1 MKEKIKFI
9 RILILVVIK
18 YIYICNKYNMFELDY
33 LINGSD
39 TDIISV

>member
-1 MKEKIKFI
+1 MKGKIKFI

-18 YIYICNKYNMFELDY
+18 YIYICNKYNTFELDY